1 MREKG
6 MREKGMRE
14 KGMRE
19 KGKGKHEGIRK
30 RESGR
35 WIDAGVM
42 SWIDAPF
49 PLNIC
54 HTCVAT

>member
-1 MREKG
+1 LRK
-6 MREKGMRE
+6 RE

-30 RESGR
+30 REWGKR
-35 WIDAGVM
+35 IDAGVM